1 MSNISDPLDSG
12 ASSPAPDPAAAREE
26 MLKAYPEKTKKKR
39 AKQFVLNDPE
49 NPPQVAA
56 NTRTIPGIITQRGC
70 TYAGCR
76 GVVIGPM
83 HDVLHITHG
92 PVGCSFYSWQTRRNL
107 ARPQPGQINYL
118 QYSMTTDMM
127 EDEIIFGGE
136 KKLAAAIREAY
147 AIFKPKAI
155 AVYATCPVGLIGD
168 DIHTVCRLAQAQK
181 ERHAA
186 LITAMTEHLPEC
198 RITPVRGGGSCWVQ
212 LPDHVSA
219 LALARSAARHGV
231 LIEPGD
237 IFFKSPVAPGN
248 FIRHGYQSIP
258 AQKIPQGIQ
267 ALAQAMREV

>member
-1 MSNISDPLDSG
+1 MPLERRHALLNMAQEEDIILIEDDYESESSFDDQPVPALKSLDRSNRVIYVGSLSK
-12 ASSPAPDPAAAREE
+12 SLAPGLRIG
-26 MLKAYPEKTKKKR
+26 YI
-39 AKQFVLNDPE
+39 
-49 NPPQVAA
+49 VAA
-56 NTRTIPGIITQRGC
+56 PELLQELRALRRLMIRHPTTFVQRT
-70 TYAGCR
+70 
-76 GVVIGPM
+76 
-83 HDVLHITHG
+83 
-92 PVGCSFYSWQTRRNL
+92 L
-107 ARPQPGQINYL
+107 AMFISLGHY
-118 QYSMTTDMM
+118 
-127 EDEIIFGGE
+127 
-136 KKLAAAIREAY
+136 EAQ
-147 AIFKPKAI
+147 
-155 AVYATCPVGLIGD
+155 LR
-168 DIHTVCRLAQAQK
+168 RLAQAQK

-248 FIRHGYQSIP
+248 FIRLGYQSIP